1 MQTFWIVWL
10 GQIVSALGT
19 YITEFSLGVW
29 AYQTTGSITQ
39 FAFIL
44 VFTYLPNLLISPF
57 AGALVDRW
65 NRRWA
70 MILSDLVT
78 GLTTLSMMIL
88 VATGNL
94 EIWHIYISVS
104 VSSLAKAFQWP
115 AYIAAIPQLVPRQHL
130 SRANGMVQISR
141 AVARILG
148 PTIAG
153 FLVESI
159 GIQGVLLADSCTYVF
174 ALITLLSIR
183 FPGVSQSQPQRQF
196 LKFDKLWQET
206 LSGWQYILQ
215 RPGLSRLIL
224 FFGIT
229 YLTEG
234 MIQVLFWPLILSF
247 ASSAQLGIVLS
258 ISGCGMLLGSILVST
273 WNGIKRRIYGILV
286 LVACQGFCLCL
297 GGLQPSIIV
306 AAIGGF
312 GYLFSQPIIVSCNQ
326 TIWQCKV
333 PLELQGRI
341 FAIQNQLEKATLVI
355 TQLSI
360 GPLVEQV
367 FNPLMMPEGLF
378 ADTVGKVIG
387 VGEGRGSA
395 LMLVLIGLMNL
406 LTAFIGYRMP
416 HLRRVETEIPDAIA

>member
-70 MILSDLVT
+70 MILSDIVT
-78 GLTTLSMMIL
+78 GLTVLSMMFL
-88 VATGNL
+88 VTTGNL

-104 VSSLAKAFQWP
+104 ISSLAKAFQFP

-159 GIQGVLLADSCTYVF
+159 GIEGVLFADSFTYGF
-174 ALITLLSIR
+174 ALITLLSTR
-183 FPGVSQSQPQRQF
+183 FPGISTRQPQRQF
-196 LKFDKLWQET
+196 LKFDKLWFET
-206 LSGWQYILQ
+206 ISGWRYILQ

-224 FFGIT
+224 FYSIT

-234 MIQVLFWPLILSF
+234 MIQVLFWPLVLSF
-247 ASSAQLGIVLS
+247 ASSSQLGIVLS
-258 ISGCGMLLGSILVST
+258 ISGCGMLLGSLLVST
-273 WNGIKRRIYGILV
+273 WGGIKRRIYGILF
-286 LVACQGFCLCL
+286 LVGCQGLCLCL
-297 GGLQPSIIV
+297 GGFKPSIIV

-312 GYLFSQPIIVSCNQ
+312 GYLFAQPIIVSCNQ

-333 PLELQGRI
+333 PLELQGRV
-341 FAIQNQLEKATLVI
+341 FALQNQLEKATLIV

-360 GPLVEQV
+360 GPLAERV
-367 FNPLMMPEGLF
+367 FNPLMMPDGRL
-378 ADTVGKVIG
+378 ANSVGQVIG

-395 LMLVLIGLMNL
+395 LLLMFIGLINL
-406 LTAFIGYRMP
+406 LVAILGSRTPR
-416 HLRRVETEIPDAIA
+416 LRRVEIELPDVMS